1 MIIAEFNEKLIWIES
16 LALTMEKKINPAAM
30 AAVNPYEIHKEH
42 EKRVMESK
50 RCWVL
55 LQVGRTVVEI
65 YIIRHFNPI
74 RQLHTLNMQSD
85 IPNITL
91 HYIPNTQ

>member
-16 LALTMEKKINPAAM
+16 LALTMEKKINPAAV

-55 LQVGRTVVEI
+55 LQVSRRGVVVV
-65 YIIRHFNPI
+65 
-74 RQLHTLNMQSD
+74 D
-85 IPNITL
+85 IHNKAF
-91 HYIPNTQ
+91 